1 MRAFAWWGLLC
12 FGVLSVEAAGVRA
25 LTEAEVRGVEQA
37 IPALPAGLS
46 EAEVMRRLGL
56 DPIRQLATATSV
68 GGKTPDF
75 TTTYTLGAAGHLAVT
90 QRGEPVVRV
99 EFSRRA
105 GAAPTAVWP
114 DRATRPA
121 APRPLVVSS
130 AVASAEQLRRDADVR
145 PEVGASATP
154 AEKRRARALKYL
166 EGMVQRLKTNFG
178 LALITSV
185 LTAFFLK
192 LAIRVTAGASVGLA
206 RCYLLSLEMCLLTT
220 LLTGTLLG
228 ALMFTPLDGL
238 PGLVVAVGIGLLV
251 SIGAPAGV
259 LSRVPDEQTGLPIGW
274 WRGLLTFLSY
284 AAILAAPIFGVGACV
299 RYLASP

>member
-130 AVASAEQLRRDADVR
+130 AVASAEQLRRDADV
-145 PEVGASATP
+145 S
-154 AEKRRARALKYL
+154 RRWARRRH
-166 EGMVQRLKTNFG
+166 RLKN
-178 LALITSV
+178 
-185 LTAFFLK
+185 
-192 LAIRVTAGASVGLA
+192 AGPA
-206 RCYLLSLEMCLLTT
+206 RS
-220 LLTGTLLG
+220 
-228 ALMFTPLDGL
+228 
-238 PGLVVAVGIGLLV
+238 
-251 SIGAPAGV
+251 SIWKEWSSG
-259 LSRVPDEQTGLPIGW
+259 
-274 WRGLLTFLSY
+274 
-284 AAILAAPIFGVGACV
+284 
-299 RYLASP
+299 